1 MNHTLFISSRLKT
14 RRTVVAIS
22 IAVSYVVMIVAMA
35 VSAGFRQEI
44 RNGVAEIGGDVQLSP
59 LGLNIL
65 EDAYVETDSV
75 AVAGISAVDGVVS
88 VEPVIYRAGIVK
100 ASDNIHGVILKGVPS
115 DDTVALAVSIPE
127 RLARVSGLKPG
138 DRMLTYFVGEKVK
151 ARSFNVSSV
160 YQPVV
165 EADQQMSVYAD
176 VHDLRRLYGWNENQA
191 SMMEVTMAPSYRSP
205 ERLRDAALQMGGYG
219 MYASPSVE
227 RYPQLFDWL
236 GLLDFNVIFILVL
249 MMIVAGFNMVS
260 GLLIT
265 LFENISTIGI
275 FKSMGM
281 TARSISMVF
290 LASSASVVLKGMAAG
305 NIIAVVICLLQDKFH
320 IMKLD
325 PVNYFV
331 SFVPVD
337 MSFTDILVLDVV
349 SFVLI
354 MVILLIPCR
363 FIYRV
368 DPAETVKVR

>member
-1 MNHTLFISSRLKT
+1 MNNTLFISSRLKT

-65 EDAYVETDSV
+65 EDAYVEADSV

-165 EADQQMSVYAD
+165 EADQQMIVYAD
-176 VHDLRRLYGWNENQA
+176 VDDLRRLNGWNENQA

-205 ERLRDAALQMGGYG
+205 ERLRDAALQMAGYG

-281 TARSISMVF
+281 TARSISKVF

-305 NIIAVVICLLQDKFH
+305 NIIAVVICLLQDRFH